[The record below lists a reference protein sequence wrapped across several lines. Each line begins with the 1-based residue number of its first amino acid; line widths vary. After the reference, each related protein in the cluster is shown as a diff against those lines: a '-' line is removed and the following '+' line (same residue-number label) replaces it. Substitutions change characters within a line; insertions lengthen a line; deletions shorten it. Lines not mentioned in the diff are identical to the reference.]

1 MLNHNSEDNALGAVL
16 TQGAGAGVG
25 MFKPG
30 QQKALVVGQIQSAKQ
45 ITSKGVGLRPT
56 ALAPNTASP
65 VANDVI
71 ANALPA
77 GGKDV
82 LLSAGLPA
90 EKDPSKAELLSQ
102 SLGSPTTKAAITAQ
116 TLADYA
122 DAMIPALSGVSQK
135 SLADLRD
142 FTTKMKAWSLLSKA
156 YFFAANERDAPGQ
169 IEAVTKLV
177 NDAVSILSS
186 SKAKADAS
194 TLVDAY
200 KEVKAAQV
208 AYWKAQMGLQ
218 VQFPLYEF
226 RTVGTNTTQA
236 SWFGSVA
243 MRPEVAS
250 SDGKY
255 PVADCF
261 LPKIVGERN
270 PDFYAQIPGLADYL
284 PYSAYP
290 GARGINLTSDSVYA
304 DLYKKGKDDSAA
316 FDSAYALMLLSD
328 QWRRLY
334 NKPFNDDPKNFVT
347 RMVVDFVNVAIEQDP
362 EWDASAFNWRT
373 VVKGVLYVS
382 TLLPAS
388 IDHLAS
394 DFAGL
399 GVLAYVQSK
408 RAKEVLPKVC
418 GTIAA
423 AQQAARGEAG
433 ALFDARKAYLASLSK
448 MRTTIILACGGVPPV
463 PVQWTVKGSLLQPSP
478 DWSKWQQE
486 VSGPASLDL
495 ETSGKKFFSDM
506 GAGFVPFVLAQLKGC
521 YFFKPG
527 DKDSMLAYWSP
538 DQSVS
543 PWAPSIPDYSK
554 ALGVL
559 TRAQGP
565 LRDQANS
572 LLSVLTPLQK
582 QWATSRAAVK
592 SALLVAARLAEL
604 GLSTQS
610 TTDTILGTLSE
621 FAMQLYGKELPVPPA
636 DVTPEQLKDWYSKVL
651 TEAAKNPT
659 PDSLA
664 GKVAALQAEYNKTH
678 DPAILKQIDD
688 LKSTMEGLVTRRVR
702 RRGLAT
708 SNVRDDAGSTDL
720 ATKSTAA
727 LNRSGQSGV
736 GMTEA
741 EKNLAAKTNATNQE
755 VVAKDQKTLAYV
767 AGSGDALNEVIG
779 TSGLTVSPTVQ
790 TTLEDNKTKAE
801 SGLPQVKQSSGL
813 LLWLAAA
820 GAAYAATRK

>member
-1 MLNHNSEDNALGAVL
+1 MLNTRSETLGAVIA
-16 TQGAGAGVG
+16 QGAGAGVG
-25 MFKPG
+25 AFKPG
-30 QQKALVVGQIQSAKQ
+30 QQQAVGVGQVQSAKQ
-45 ITSKGVGLRPT
+45 ITSKGVALRPT
-56 ALAPNTASP
+56 ALAPNTNSL
-65 VANDVI
+65 VAGDVI
-71 ANALPA
+71 TNALPA
-77 GGKDV
+77 GGKEV

-90 EKDPSKAELLSQ
+90 EKDPSKVELLSQ
-102 SLGSPTTKAAITAQ
+102 SLGSPTTKAAITAK

-122 DAMIPALSGVSQK
+122 DAMIPALSNVSQK

-142 FTTKMKAWSLLSKA
+142 FVTKMKAWSLLSKA

-169 IEAVTKLV
+169 LEAVTKLV
-177 NDAVSILSS
+177 NEAVSILSS

-194 TLVDAY
+194 TLIDAY

-250 SDGKY
+250 PEGKY

-261 LPKIVGERN
+261 LPKVVGERN
-270 PDFYAQIPGLADYL
+270 PDFYSQIPGLADYL

-290 GARGINLTSDSVYA
+290 GAKGINLLNDTVYSELYAKGKNGTTDFDSVYA
-304 DLYKKGKDDSAA
+304 
-316 FDSAYALMLLSD
+316 LMVLSD

-334 NKPFNDDPKNFVT
+334 NKPFNDDPKNFET
-347 RMVVDFVNVAIEQDP
+347 RTVLDFVNTAIAQDP

-373 VVKGVLYVS
+373 LVKGVLAVS
-382 TLLPAS
+382 VPV
-388 IDHLAS
+388 
-394 DFAGL
+394 L
-399 GVLAYVQSK
+399 GFISYFSSVPVGFIGRITNE

-423 AQQAARGEAG
+423 GQQASRSEAG
-433 ALFDARKAYLASLSK
+433 PLFDARKAYLAALSK

-478 DWSKWQQE
+478 DWAKWQQE

-527 DKDSMLAYWSP
+527 DKDSTLAYWSP

-592 SALLVAARLAEL
+592 SALLVAARLSEL

-636 DVTPEQLKDWYSKVL
+636 DVTPEKLKDWYTKVL
-651 TEAAKNPT
+651 TEAAQNPT

-727 LNRSGQSGV
+727 LNRSGQAGV

-741 EKNLAAKTNATNQE
+741 EKNLASKTNATNQE

-767 AGSGDALNEVIG
+767 AGSGAALNEVIG
-779 TSGLTVSPTVQ
+779 TSGLAVSPTVQ

-801 SGLPQVKQSSGL
+801 NGLPQAKQSSGL